1 MSRDERFGAT
11 SILVAMVAAAA
22 ACAVVSGCD
31 PPPLD
36 SRTGSGGSGGT
47 AGVGAS
53 GGGGS
58 TGGTDRDICASIAQ
72 PVGQLPADILILLDA
87 SGSMNDDASNA
98 TCNDGCGASSK
109 WALAASAINGIVS
122 ETDQSTHWGLKL
134 FADGGSSNSCNVNN
148 TVAVPVGAGNAGA
161 IGAAIAGRTSAN
173 GGVSNG
179 SRTPTRA
186 AEQMAVRYLTDL
198 TEDNP
203 KFILLVT
210 DNLPNCMPGSADQAA
225 DDSPGT
231 IQAVAD
237 ARQLGIPTMVIGIAT
252 AGQPADVVLS
262 AMAVAGGY
270 ALANSTP
277 AYYPV
282 TTAGELY
289 GTLERL
295 LPVQRDCVFS
305 VPPPPSGPPD
315 IGVRVNGK
323 NVPFDPSHTNG
334 WDFTSDAWTSVQVY
348 GPACDEYRAAETTPV
363 LIDFYCGDTG

>member
-1 MSRDERFGAT
+1 MSRAIST
-11 SILVAMVAAAA
+11 SLLVATLAAAA
-22 ACAVVSGCD
+22 ASALVSGCD

-36 SRTGSGGSGGT
+36 SRTGGGGSGGT
-47 AGVGAS
+47 TGVGAS

-58 TGGTDRDICASIAQ
+58 VGGTDRDICASIAQ
-72 PVGQLPADILILLDA
+72 RAGPLPAEILILLDA
-87 SGSMNDDASNA
+87 SGSMNDDASNT
-98 TCNDGCGASSK
+98 TCNGGCGASSK
-109 WALAASAINGIVS
+109 WAFAVSAINGIVS

-161 IGAAIAGRTSAN
+161 IGAAIAGRTSTN

-186 AEQMAVRYLTDL
+186 AETMAAQYLTGL

-210 DNLPNCMPGSADQAA
+210 DNLPNCTPGGADQAA

-237 ARQLGIPTMVIGIAT
+237 ASQLGIPTMVIGIAT
-252 AGQPADVVLS
+252 AGQPADAVLS

-282 TTAGELY
+282 TSAGELY
-289 GTLERL
+289 ATLDTL
-295 LPVQRDCVFS
+295 LPVQPDCVFS
-305 VPPPPSGPPD
+305 VPPPPTDSGPPD

-323 NVPFDPSHTNG
+323 NVPFDQSHTNG
-334 WDFTSDAWTSVQVY
+334 WDFTDASWTSVQVY
-348 GPACDEYRAAETTPV
+348 GPACDAYRTAETPTAS
-363 LIDFYCGDTG
+363 IDFYCGSTG